1 MNSKEIID
9 TDGNKINVNGIYY
22 ISNNNNYYFIY
33 TKKEQD
39 SENHI
44 IFYVVK
50 ILQEVVNGENGPTP
64 TGYLLGVK
72 INDDNEYDLVK
83 KDIISILNDKENN
96 TESVRYLD
104 LAMLDNLKIKDTRTF
119 KLSVD
124 IYNKM
129 FSNNNEIEEDIE
141 ENENDTSDV
150 NNNINVEELIREN
163 EKLKQEIAEYKRK
176 FSLINEIVN

>member
-9 TDGNKINVNGIYY
+9 AQGNKITVNGIYY

-39 SENHI
+39 SENRI

-64 TGYLLGVK
+64 TGYLLGLK
-72 INDDNEYDLVK
+72 ISDDNEYDLVK
-83 KDIISILNDKENN
+83 KDIINIVNDKENN

-104 LAMLDNLKIKDTRTF
+104 LDMLNNLKIKDTRTF
-119 KLSVD
+119 KLSED

-129 FSNNNEIEEDIE
+129 FSNTNEIEEDVE
-141 ENENDTSDV
+141 KDTNDTSDI